1 MQLRGGLL
9 RKTVRD
15 RLLPTTDESDEWHMF
30 YWLVGTLYPHIKFAQ
45 LFANGMFARYGMLPP
60 PIHKQACKKKKNMLI
75 FRRSNSDPSSYLSPY
90 VGEDVTTAFKVQTC
104 QTEALLLLVPLP
116 NKPLFNYLLTML
128 EKTSKLSG
136 MISHLS
142 MATSTS
148 CPGITESSFPDGHK

>member
-1 MQLRGGLL
+1 M
-9 RKTVRD
+9 
-15 RLLPTTDESDEWHMF
+15 
-30 YWLVGTLYPHIKFAQ
+30 LVGTLYPHTKFAQ

-60 PIHKQACKKKKNMLI
+60 PIHKQACKEK
-75 FRRSNSDPSSYLSPY
+75 SYLSPC
-90 VGEDVTTAFKVQTC
+90 VGEDVATAFKVQTC

-116 NKPLFNYLLTML
+116 NEPLLFNYLLTML

-148 CPGITESSFPDGHK
+148 CPDITESSFPDGHK